1 MNIVRLLIF
10 VACTALCLHLP
21 SAEAASCKKGAGPLY
36 KEKDLKKLKNQ
47 IQTAIS
53 KKDRAQLVT
62 YASCDFFVGVPDTDF
77 GGYRQ
82 PSEVM
87 GDILKLLK
95 DVKWK
100 NEDTD
105 YGSQLHVESVAK
117 NPRQLV
123 FRKDEDMR
131 WYWIGFLVADEKEF
145 QMFKKGIYRL
155 GEDAAHGSEKE

>member
-1 MNIVRLLIF
+1 MFIK
-10 VACTALCLHLP
+10 ALMIALMTSLSFP
-21 SAEAASCKKGAGPLY
+21 IAPVEAASCKKGAGPLY

-47 IQTAIS
+47 ILTAIS

-105 YGSQLHVESVAK
+105 YGSQIHVESIAK

-123 FRKDEDMR
+123 FRKDEGMR
-131 WYWIGFLVADEKEF
+131 WYWVGFLVADEKEF
-145 QMFKKGIYRL
+145 QTFKKGIYRL